1 MAITKPARYIAL
13 LRGVNVGGY
22 NKVPMSEL
30 RAVAAK
36 LGWTNVVSYIQ
47 SGNLVLDAPLSRAE
61 VEAQLENAIKLR
73 FKVAVPVI
81 ARSAREWDRF
91 IKSLPFRNEAKSTP
105 QFVQLGICK
114 TSPNRAAAAALQERG
129 RNSERVKQAGD
140 ALFIHFPEGV
150 GKSKITPAVLDRL
163 VGSPVTL
170 RNWLTVVKLSELA
183 SRAGSGEK

>member
-1 MAITKPARYIAL
+1 
-13 LRGVNVGGY
+13 
-22 NKVPMSEL
+22 MSEL
-30 RAVAAK
+30 RTVVTK

-47 SGNLVLDAPLSRAE
+47 SGNLVFDAAARAGQ
-61 VEAQLENAIKLR
+61 VEERLEEAIKRR
-73 FKVAVPVI
+73 FQIEVPVI
-81 ARSAREWDRF
+81 VRSAREWDGY

-114 TSPNRAAAAALQERG
+114 TSPNRTAAAALQERG

-163 VGSPVTL
+163 VGSPVTM
-170 RNWLTVVKLSELA
+170 RNWLTVVKLGELA
-183 SRAGSGEK
+183 ARL